1 MCIILIAAGSALFWF
16 DTGSWLVKPLAQG
29 AARFFLYPMTLE
41 IDDVKGSLHNGY
53 SIEGLKLLSG
63 DEDYFTL
70 DFARVSPDW
79 DSVIDGMHG
88 LPFVKDIAVRGVKSD
103 LNKLLAVADH
113 AAKLAGDKPNK
124 DKDSGPLDITVKPF
138 RVMIEDVNI
147 TSPYANLA
155 VDELSLSEAGR
166 LILDAKVIS
175 LDKTLPIKAN
185 ILADINKLEIAKS
198 DLVIGRGTGKLVAA
212 LNPINAKLFLTAL
225 SLEELMS
232 FAPIE
237 RKDFKASGRID
248 GKFFVQD
255 INNALTASGVLS
267 MPRANVMDIPL
278 SFRLP
283 FKWDGTENLSL
294 EGASLKTQVASLRLN
309 LSANVSSLKIKAD
322 GEANNISLNEIGRL
336 FAPEAKLKGEGG
348 NIKFDV
354 DTLINDD
361 VLANTRADIEARI
374 PSISA
379 AGINILQALEAKAK
393 LAPRTAPKIALNG
406 KIFGGKLFARG
417 EVDSDMKPSAV
428 VSIVNLD
435 VPTLLRTFPDAAR
448 AVKNANGKITTRT
461 VIPSNLNI
469 KTNIKSS
476 KLGAYGMA
484 VTNLLADIVYDFNHS
499 KAELEDLTLNMGKG
513 LLRASGNVNLKS
525 SMFEVNAHTENFDP
539 KAIPELKDLTGA
551 FNIKAGASGKYTDTK
566 TIKANAEIKATNAGY
581 SGIRLGNL
589 DLPLHFANNVLT
601 IPNARGSLPGGTL
614 TFGGTVNI
622 NNAAN
627 PTLDLH
633 ASTQAQGVNIAEV
646 LKTFSL
652 QDKSMPI
659 TGKVRGS
666 VNVKGALNT
675 ATVNANLN
683 VDNFKAGKV
692 VNMPSATLEAS
703 GNMNRV
709 IVRKLSA
716 KINNA
721 NINGS
726 GSVSINP
733 RNFMKS
739 SLNVNANVR
748 NLELKS
754 LLAQFM
760 EKPPVTGELR
770 GNITVNGTFAQPVAQ
785 LKLSEPLY
793 YGILRIDDIAL
804 KLRAPEEN
812 HYVINAKLRAKNFKP
827 EVDIDVIQ
835 RNNSYVYDIKTKPL
849 DLDNAIEVQTPSMTG
864 IVKGSATVK
873 VNGSVKSDFSSFSPV
888 NINVSSPLVKVIDKV
903 SINKISLPIVY
914 NISSGKLIMKKGT
927 AVINDGDINS
937 GFELDTKKNSWN
949 GKVNVAHLNFG
960 KLAQPFLPE
969 GELIGTVDADITAKG
984 TLGTMPTSF
993 ANGKFSTSPG
1003 YIHKMAVINRVSP
1016 TKKVT
1021 FEKISGSFFWN
1032 GRDLFL
1038 NPGTGARADKN
1049 EPLYRYV
1056 AINGAMG
1063 IPGKG
1068 LNLNFDGRFD
1078 LKILDRFLGAM
1089 KGVFQYMT
1097 GGLTGTT
1104 NFLRDAAGR
1113 MLGVKRRD
1121 FQNVSFRLANSWNNL
1136 QFLDLKVTKPIEDF
1150 LPINLLN
1157 KNEETQRSEQ
1167 KFKLQLKFPV
1177 GPGNHDPEDD
1187 SPADQFKQQL
1197 IDNLFDMGL

>member
-1 MCIILIAAGSALFWF
+1 MCIILVAAGSALFWF

-79 DSVIDGMHG
+79 ESVLDGLHG
-88 LPFVKDIAVRGVKSD
+88 LPFVKDIAVRGIKSD
-103 LNKLLAVADH
+103 MNKLIAVAEH
-113 AAKLAGDKPNK
+113 AAKLAGDKTVDETSK
-124 DKDSGPLDITVKPF
+124 SEPLEFTLKPF

-147 TSPYANLA
+147 TTPYANLA
-155 VDELSLSEAGR
+155 LDELSLNEAGG
-166 LILDAKVIS
+166 LILDAKIIS
-175 LDKTLPIKAN
+175 LDKTLPLKAN
-185 ILADINKLEIAKS
+185 AIVDINKLEIAKS
-198 DLVIGRGTGKLVAA
+198 DLVIGKGTGKLAAA
-212 LNPINAKLFLTAL
+212 LNPLDAKLFLTAL
-225 SLEELMS
+225 SLEELMN

-237 RKDFKASGRID
+237 REDFKASGRID

-255 INNALTASGVLS
+255 NNNAITASGVLS
-267 MPRANVMDIPL
+267 MPRASIMDIPL
-278 SFRLP
+278 NFRLP
-283 FKWDGTENLSL
+283 FKWDGSENFSL
-294 EGASLKTQVASLRLN
+294 EGASLKTQAASLKLN
-309 LSANVSSLKIKAD
+309 ASANVNSLKIKAD
-322 GEANNISLNEIGRL
+322 GEANNISLNEIGKI

-361 VLANTRADIEARI
+361 VLANTRADIEAAI

-379 AGINILQALEAKAK
+379 AGINILQALEAHAK
-393 LAPRTAPKIALNG
+393 LAPKTAPKIALNG

-428 VSIVNLD
+428 ISIVNLD
-435 VPTLLRTFPDAAR
+435 VPTLLRTFPDAAK

-469 KTNIKSS
+469 KTNIKSD

-484 VTNLLADIVYDFNHS
+484 ITNLLADVIYDFNHS
-499 KAELEDLTLNMGKG
+499 KAELEHLTLNMGKG
-513 LLRASGNVNLKS
+513 LLKASGNVDLKS
-525 SMFEVNAHTENFDP
+525 SVFEFNAHTENFDP

-589 DLPLHFANNVLT
+589 DLPVHFANNVLT
-601 IPNARGSLPGGTL
+601 IPNARGSLPGGNL
-614 TFGGTVNI
+614 AFGGTVNI
-622 NNAAN
+622 SNAAN
-627 PTLDLH
+627 PTLDIH
-633 ASTQAQGVNIAEV
+633 ASTQGVNIAEV

-659 TGKVRGS
+659 SGKVRGG

-675 ATVNANLN
+675 ATVNANLY
-683 VDNFKAGKV
+683 VDNFKAGKL
-692 VNMPSATLEAS
+692 VNMPSAALEAS
-703 GNMNRV
+703 GNMSRV
-709 IVRKLSA
+709 TVRKLQA

-721 NINGS
+721 NINGN
-726 GSVSINP
+726 GSMSINP

-739 SLNVNANVR
+739 SLNINANVR

-760 EKPPVTGELR
+760 EKPPVTGEIR
-770 GNITVNGTFAQPVAQ
+770 GNITVNGTIAQPVAQ
-785 LKLSEPLY
+785 IKLSEPIY
-793 YGILRIDDIAL
+793 YGIIRVDDIAL

-827 EVDIDVIQ
+827 EVDIDVLQ
-835 RNNSYVYDIKTKPL
+835 RNNSYVYDVRTKPL
-849 DLDNAIEVQTPSMTG
+849 DLNNAIEVQTPSMTG
-864 IVKGSATVK
+864 IVKGAATVK
-873 VNGSVKSDFSSFSPV
+873 VNGSVKSDFSSFSPI

-927 AVINDGDINS
+927 AVINNGDINS

-949 GKVNVAHLNFG
+949 GKVNVAHLDFG

-969 GELIGTVDADITAKG
+969 GEIIGTVDADITAKG

-993 ANGKFSTSPG
+993 ANGKFSTSSG
-1003 YIHKMAVINRVSP
+1003 HIHKMAVINKVSP
-1016 TKKVT
+1016 TKKIT

-1089 KGVFQYMT
+1089 KGVFQYMA
-1097 GGLTGTT
+1097 GGLAGSTH
-1104 NFLRDAAGR
+1104 FLRDAAGR

-1121 FQNVSFRLANSWNNL
+1121 FQNVSFRLANSWDNL

-1157 KNEETQRSEQ
+1157 KNDETQRSEQ